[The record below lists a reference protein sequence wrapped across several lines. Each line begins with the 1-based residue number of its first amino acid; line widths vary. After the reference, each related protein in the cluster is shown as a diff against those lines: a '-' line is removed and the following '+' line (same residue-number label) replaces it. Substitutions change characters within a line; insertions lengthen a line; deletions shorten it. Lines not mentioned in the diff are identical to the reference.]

1 MAAAISIGNEMS
13 PSKVPF
19 KSYQP
24 QTNMKDGVDLL
35 IQNSLQNQSS
45 RNVPTGG
52 KLATTDN
59 GPHDNISKVSK
70 RNLSGGRFPALELSG
85 NQDKSFLEAS
95 KKKNSFEEFDI
106 NQKKNSQSQNSEILE
121 VQDNSNIY

>member
-1 MAAAISIGNEMS
+1 MAAALSIGNEMS
-13 PSKVPF
+13 PSKVQF
-19 KSYQP
+19 KSYQS

-35 IQNSLQNQSS
+35 IQNSQQNQSS
-45 RNVPTGG
+45 RNAPTGG
-52 KLATTDN
+52 KHVTTDN
-59 GPHDNISKVSK
+59 GPQDNISKVSK
-70 RNLSGGRFPALELSG
+70 RNLSGGRPIALELSG

-95 KKKNSFEEFDI
+95 KKKKSFEEFDI